1 MKSDN
6 NRITLLAILDYGIYV
21 KETVDFKDFLLLT
34 NYGCDVKLAVSRGLI
49 L

>member
-1 MKSDN
+1 MKNDN
-6 NRITLLAILDYGIYV
+6 NRMILPAILDYGVYV

-34 NYGCDVKLAVSRGLI
+34 NHACDIKLAASRGLI